1 MSASSLNLIADE
13 ELDNEVR
20 FIKTFH
26 PNCGSKN
33 LAGYLTSR
41 NIRVPRQRLR
51 QSLQRVDPVG
61 IAERRCRAIHRRV
74 YSVSLPL
81 TLWHLDGIHKLIRWR
96 FVVQGYIDGFSRIPV
111 YLSCNT
117 NIKALTV
124 LSCFRDAVA
133 QWGLPSRIRSN
144 RGGENI
150 DVVQYMIHRRGTG
163 RGSALVGRSVHN
175 QWKERLW
182 RNVYTDVPELF
193 KSLFTVMEDRR
204 ILDSMSESDL

>member
-1 MSASSLNLIADE
+1 MVFTNLSDGALWFTVTSTDSAEFQSISRVTQI
-13 ELDNEVR
+13 
-20 FIKTFH
+20 
-26 PNCGSKN
+26 SK
-33 LAGYLTSR
+33 
-41 NIRVPRQRLR
+41 RQ
-51 QSLQRVDPVG
+51 
-61 IAERRCRAIHRRV
+61 
-74 YSVSLPL
+74 
-81 TLWHLDGIHKLIRWR
+81 
-96 FVVQGYIDGFSRIPV
+96 
-111 YLSCNT
+111 
-117 NIKALTV
+117 

-163 RGSALVGRSVHN
+163 RGSALVGRCVHN

-193 KSLFTVMEDRR
+193 KILCTVMEDRR